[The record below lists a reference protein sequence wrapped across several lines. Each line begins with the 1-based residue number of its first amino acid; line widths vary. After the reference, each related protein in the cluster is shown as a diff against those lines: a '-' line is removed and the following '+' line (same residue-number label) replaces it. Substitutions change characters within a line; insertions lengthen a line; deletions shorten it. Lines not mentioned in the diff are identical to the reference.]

1 MKKLFLHHATLSF
14 SPISA
19 YRRYCLSILFIFIA
33 HFYSLAQAPE
43 RFVQTYHFPPNYDS
57 QSYGVANTSYGYML
71 AGMSVDSVGVWGYTV
86 SGVDSM
92 GNSLWYKRYP
102 MANNQNMCIG
112 WFIQDF
118 LKKSDETYY
127 STFYTHDIGT
137 ENYTSYLIK
146 LDDQGDT
153 LWTKHLLGDSID
165 QTLETRSVSKTKD
178 GGFLISG
185 LTGPFMG
192 DAKCFLLKTDSL
204 GNTQWKQKY
213 NFNTQNEVENVF
225 AAIEDSVTNKI
236 VLVGYRN
243 NHNKSFVCFLDSTGT
258 ILQQKYFNS
267 SDGGW
272 LFNVKQL
279 PDGNFIA
286 VGSEFT
292 GNTVGSFDMQ
302 KPMTIKFD
310 INGNLIWKN
319 VTGHESIGN
328 SFHSALIDDDNT
340 ILSVGFMDTLFTQ
353 NMGINTMLCIEKTSY
368 SGNVIFRRIINIF
381 DLHSNGEYQTIIKSD
396 FGGYATVAYNS
407 IANAPNPFILVKL
420 DDWACLSEGC
430 QTAGIHEMENDFMVH
445 IFPNPANENLMVSL
459 PENTLSTACILF
471 DNLGKEIVRY
481 TIYGGDNNLN
491 IKELQSGMYSIQ
503 VHSKMFKFIK
513 N

>member
-1 MKKLFLHHATLSF
+1 MKILTSFIVLLISLSAF
-14 SPISA
+14 
-19 YRRYCLSILFIFIA
+19 
-33 HFYSLAQAPE
+33 AQAPD
-43 RFVQTYHFPPNYDS
+43 RFIQNYFFPPNFSS
-57 QSYGVANTSYGYML
+57 QSYGVANTNYGYMM
-71 AGMSVDSVGVWGYTV
+71 AGMSIDSAGAWGYTV

-92 GNSLWYKRYP
+92 GNFLWYKRYP
-102 MANNQNMCIG
+102 MASNQNMCIG

-185 LTGPFMG
+185 LTGPYMG
-192 DAKCFLLKTDSL
+192 DTKCFLMKTDSL

-225 AAIEDSVTNKI
+225 SAIEDSVTSKI
-236 VLVGYRN
+236 VMVGYRN
-243 NHNKSFVCFLDSTGT
+243 NQNKSFVCILDSTGT

-267 SDGGW
+267 PDGGW

-319 VTGHESIGN
+319 VTGHESISN
-328 SFHSALIDDDNT
+328 SFHSTIIEDDNS
-340 ILSVGFMDTLFTQ
+340 ILSVGFMDTLFTL
-353 NMGINTMLCIEKTSY
+353 NMGINTMLCIEKTSF

-381 DLHSNGEYQTIIKSD
+381 DLHSSGEYQTIIKSD

-407 IANAPNPFILVKL
+407 IGSGPNPFVLVKL
-420 DDWACLSEGC
+420 DEWACLSEGC
-430 QTAGIHEMENDFMVH
+430 QTAGVDELNPDPTIS
-445 IFPNPANENLMVSL
+445 ISPNPASSMLHISLDDNTAKQNGKLLDNQGKVLKNFILTSGENNIDIHDLDSGVYFVKIDTQS
-459 PENTLSTACILF
+459 IKIV
-471 DNLGKEIVRY
+471 KE
-481 TIYGGDNNLN
+481 
-491 IKELQSGMYSIQ
+491 
-503 VHSKMFKFIK
+503 
-513 N
+513 

>member
-1 MKKLFLHHATLSF
+1 MKVLTSLLV
-14 SPISA
+14 
-19 YRRYCLSILFIFIA
+19 IFICMTS
-33 HFYSLAQAPE
+33 FAQAPE
-43 RFVQTYHFPPNYDS
+43 QFIETYHFPPNYDS

-86 SGVDSM
+86 LGVDSI
-92 GNSLWYKRYP
+92 GSQLWYKRYP

-112 WFIQDF
+112 WFTHDF
-118 LKKSDETYY
+118 LKKMNGSYY
-127 STFYTHDIGT
+127 SIFYTHDIGT
-137 ENYTSYLIK
+137 ENYTSYLLK
-146 LDDQGDT
+146 LNEQGDT
-153 LWTKHLLGDSID
+153 LWTKHLLGDAQDS
-165 QTLETRSVSKTKD
+165 TLETRSVSKTKD

-185 LTGPFMG
+185 ITGPFMG

-213 NFNTQNEVENVF
+213 NFTSQNVVENVY
-225 AAIEDSVTNKI
+225 AAIEDSITSKI
-236 VLVGYRN
+236 VMVGYRN
-243 NHNKSFVCFLDSTGT
+243 TNHKSFVCILDSTGT
-258 ILQQKYFNS
+258 ILQQKFFNS
-267 SDGGW
+267 SDGGL

-286 VGSEFT
+286 VGSEYT

-319 VTGHESIGN
+319 VTGYESIGN
-328 SFHSALIDDDNT
+328 CFYSALIEDNS
-340 ILSVGFMDTLFTQ
+340 ILSVGFMDSLYPQ
-353 NMGINTMLCIEKTSY
+353 NLGINTMLCIEKTSF

-381 DLHSNGEYQTIIKSD
+381 DSNSNGNYQTLIKSD

-407 IANAPNPFILVKL
+407 IAQAPNPFILVKL
-420 DDWACLSEGC
+420 DEWACLTEGC
-430 QTAGIHEMENDFMVH
+430 QTAGIDDVENDFIVN

-471 DNLGKEIVRY
+471 DNLGKEIARY
-481 TIYGGDNNLN
+481 TIYGGENNLN

>member
-1 MKKLFLHHATLSF
+1 MKILTSSFVLLISLSAF
-14 SPISA
+14 
-19 YRRYCLSILFIFIA
+19 
-33 HFYSLAQAPE
+33 AQAPD
-43 RFVQTYHFPPNYDS
+43 RFIQNYFFPPNSSS
-57 QSYGVANTSYGYML
+57 QSYGVANTNYGYML
-71 AGMSVDSVGVWGYTV
+71 AGMSIDSAGAWGYTV

-92 GNSLWYKRYP
+92 GNFLWYKRYQ
-102 MANNQNMCIG
+102 MASNQNMCIG

-192 DAKCFLLKTDSL
+192 DTKCFLMKTDSL

-225 AAIEDSVTNKI
+225 TAIEDTVTNKI
-236 VLVGYRN
+236 VMVGYRN
-243 NHNKSFVCFLDSTGT
+243 NQNKSFVCILDSTGT

-267 SDGGW
+267 PDGGW

-319 VTGHESIGN
+319 VTGHESISN
-328 SFHSALIDDDNT
+328 SFHSTIIEDDNS
-340 ILSVGFMDTLFTQ
+340 ILSVGFMDTLFTL
-353 NMGINTMLCIEKTSY
+353 NMGINTMLCIEKTSF

-381 DLHSNGEYQTIIKSD
+381 DLHSSGEYQTIIKSD

-407 IANAPNPFILVKL
+407 IGSAPNPFVLVKL
-420 DDWACLSEGC
+420 DEWACLSEGC
-430 QTAGIHEMENDFMVH
+430 QTAGVDEVNNDFLVN
-445 IFPNPANENLMVSL
+445 IFPNPANENLIVSL
-459 PENTLSTACILF
+459 PENSFNTTCVLF
-471 DNLGKEIVRY
+471 DNLGKEVANFSVSA
-481 TIYGGDNNLN
+481 GDNNLN
-491 IKELQSGMYSIQ
+491 IKELKSGMYTIQ
-503 VHSKMFKFIK
+503 VHSQKIKFIK

>member
-1 MKKLFLHHATLSF
+1 MKILTSFIVLLISLSAF
-14 SPISA
+14 
-19 YRRYCLSILFIFIA
+19 
-33 HFYSLAQAPE
+33 AQAPD
-43 RFVQTYHFPPNYDS
+43 RFIQNYFFPPNFSS
-57 QSYGVANTSYGYML
+57 QSYGVANTNYGYMM
-71 AGMSVDSVGVWGYTV
+71 AGMSIDSAGAWGYTV

-92 GNSLWYKRYP
+92 GNFLWYKRYP
-102 MANNQNMCIG
+102 MASNQNMCIG

-185 LTGPFMG
+185 LTGPYMG
-192 DAKCFLLKTDSL
+192 DTKCFLMKTDSL

-225 AAIEDSVTNKI
+225 SAIEDSVTSKI
-236 VLVGYRN
+236 VMVGYRN
-243 NHNKSFVCFLDSTGT
+243 NQNKSFVCILDSTGT

-267 SDGGW
+267 PDGGW

-319 VTGHESIGN
+319 VTGHESISN
-328 SFHSALIDDDNT
+328 SFHSTIIEDDNS
-340 ILSVGFMDTLFTQ
+340 ILSVGFMDTLFTL
-353 NMGINTMLCIEKTSY
+353 NMGINTMLCIEKTSF

-381 DLHSNGEYQTIIKSD
+381 DLHSSGEYQTIIKSD

-407 IANAPNPFILVKL
+407 IGSGPNPFVLVKL
-420 DDWACLSEGC
+420 DEWACLSEGC
-430 QTAGIHEMENDFMVH
+430 QTAGVDELNPDPTIS
-445 IFPNPANENLMVSL
+445 ISPNPASSMLHISLDDNTAKQNGKLLDNQGKVLKNFNLTSGENHIDIQDLDSGVYFVKIDTQS
-459 PENTLSTACILF
+459 IKIV
-471 DNLGKEIVRY
+471 KE
-481 TIYGGDNNLN
+481 
-491 IKELQSGMYSIQ
+491 
-503 VHSKMFKFIK
+503 
-513 N
+513 